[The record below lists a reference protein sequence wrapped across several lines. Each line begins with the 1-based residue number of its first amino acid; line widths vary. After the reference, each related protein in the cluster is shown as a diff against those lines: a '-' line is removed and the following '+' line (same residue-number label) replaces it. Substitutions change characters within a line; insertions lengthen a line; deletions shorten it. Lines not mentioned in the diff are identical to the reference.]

1 MTTWFIT
8 RHPGA
13 RDWAAQQGLTIDRH
27 AIHLDPAD
35 VAPGDTVIGS
45 LPVHLAAAVCQR
57 GARYLNLSLDLP
69 ASARGRELSSEELQ
83 ACNARLEA
91 FNVSAIPTT
100 ETQEPSPT

>member
-13 RDWAAQQGLTIDRH
+13 RQWARERGLRIDH
-27 AIHLDPAD
+27 HCTHLDPALIE
-35 VAPGDTVIGS
+35 AGDTVIGS

-69 ASARGRELSSEELQ
+69 AHKRGRELTVADLA

-91 FNVSAIPTT
+91 FTVNPQYT
-100 ETQEPSPT
+100 EEIAP